1 MGRVLLDTTDDGP
14 SPAFTIGFGRD
25 AWLIVC
31 EVHAGGVWTLE
42 WRSDSAAPWV
52 PLAVTWAAAGAVSV
66 SGSDNGQFR
75 ISGGQGQ
82 GARFVASL
90 ADARGGIGGPS
101 LIGG

>member
-52 PLAVTWAAAGAVSV
+52 PLAVTWAAAGARCRSLAPTTA
-66 SGSDNGQFR
+66 SFGSAAGR
-75 ISGGQGQ
+75 GR
-82 GARFVASL
+82 ARASSPRWRTRAVASAAL
-90 ADARGGIGGPS
+90 R
-101 LIGG
+101 